1 MSTPPPFNNNNT
13 PPRRSGNNHNSSSPA
28 PANFDFIDYFNMIQ
42 QQISAHVNRRQ
53 QVAPTQAQAASPL
66 IAPRNSTTTTSH
78 RQLSRQ
84 EQQHQHQQTYL
95 NQLYMR
101 YPMNNNNNND
111 DDDDDDD
118 DEDDEEA
125 DIHIVLDRSND
136 DDDDEEEDD
145 DEMMFTSN
153 NNNIRRSDDDP
164 FLATIRNALNAGSS
178 SSSGGGNDDDD
189 DSSSSDSDSDSDNE
203 SGNRLNIRV
212 YSSNGLETTDVEY
225 FIETDKEESSS
236 GEDSDES
243 DSEQMN
249 EHHDHQTGS
258 TGGRGLN
265 HLFTTQNNQAEMDL
279 QTSQMLQQR
288 WRTFLN
294 GLRMQVGAFD
304 DPGALKRPCLSS
316 SFRSKTT
323 AERVSRCQ
331 YRSSKKSM
339 EELFHDNFFGDVQCL
354 RRAAATVHP
363 TINTLF
369 HQERSN
375 TARKLLSAMLEQVE
389 LKLLELFHMN
399 TGSQN
404 NSNRNA
410 KLLSPSSSLLRR
422 SAGNHQEF
430 NGSTPQSV
438 FSEFTSRNDRVYARL
453 SEVDSECA
461 KLFKFVRS
469 ECCLSLLV
477 STTQSSI
484 EALLKRLRSEM
495 NRVDQR
501 LKRLSESVPPSS
513 SELNGDLLAI
523 CQMLK
528 QNMSRYLMLGSDL
541 SLSMKFAKQ
550 MP

>member
-1 MSTPPPFNNNNT
+1 LNAG
-13 PPRRSGNNHNSSSPA
+13 SGGSGG
-28 PANFDFIDYFNMIQ
+28 
-42 QQISAHVNRRQ
+42 
-53 QVAPTQAQAASPL
+53 
-66 IAPRNSTTTTSH
+66 
-78 RQLSRQ
+78 
-84 EQQHQHQQTYL
+84 
-95 NQLYMR
+95 
-101 YPMNNNNNND
+101 ND
-111 DDDDDDD
+111 DDDDDD
-118 DEDDEEA
+118 
-125 DIHIVLDRSND
+125 S
-136 DDDDEEEDD
+136 
-145 DEMMFTSN
+145 
-153 NNNIRRSDDDP
+153 
-164 FLATIRNALNAGSS
+164 
-178 SSSGGGNDDDD
+178 
-189 DSSSSDSDSDSDNE
+189 SSSSDSDSDSDNE

-249 EHHDHQTGS
+249 QTES

-265 HLFTTQNNQAEMDL
+265 HLFTARNNQAAEMDL

-294 GLRMQVGAFD
+294 GLKMQVGAFD

-316 SFRSKTT
+316 SLRSKTT

-354 RRAAATVHP
+354 RRAATTVHP

-404 NSNRNA
+404 NNNRNA